1 MKDRTRDEAEGLKA
15 RQAVGNLKRAAREV
29 RGDAQ
34 AEADRTKR
42 ELERAARNLR

>member
-1 MKDRTRDEAEGLKA
+1 MKDWTRGNAEELKA
-15 RQAVGNLKRAAREV
+15 RQAVGTLKRAAREV

-42 ELERAARNLR
+42 ELDRAARNSR